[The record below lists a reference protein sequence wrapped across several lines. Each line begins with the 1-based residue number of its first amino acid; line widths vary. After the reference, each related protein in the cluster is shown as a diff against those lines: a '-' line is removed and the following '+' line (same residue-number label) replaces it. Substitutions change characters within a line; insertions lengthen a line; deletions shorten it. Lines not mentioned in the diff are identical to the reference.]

1 MTAYA
6 LTPEQVQAA
15 IAGHDLRTYNGW
27 IAAARAILADAPA
40 LTGIT
45 EGTEGQ
51 VVLKVDFDG
60 KTDVYA
66 YWDEKRDGRYDEEYL
81 SDFDRSAW
89 DSDTQSWDGVPVEQ
103 NIAVLTN
110 PTFVTFCHV

>member
-1 MTAYA
+1 MTTFS
-6 LTPEQVQAA
+6 LTAKQVQAA
-15 IAGHDLRTYNGW
+15 IAGHDLRTYEGW

-45 EGTEGQ
+45 EGQTRQ

-60 KTDVYA
+60 NTDVCA
-66 YWDEKRDGRYDEEYL
+66 YWDEKHDGVYDEEYL
-81 SDFDRSAW
+81 SDFDSSAW
-89 DSDTQSWDGVPVEQ
+89 DDDAQSWDGVPVEQ

-110 PTFVTFCHV
+110 PVFVTFRHE